1 MGNCKIFRNNDGT
14 INKVFDELGN
24 ESQLYYD
31 TLFHVSTL
39 VDKLPI
45 TPPIKSYLE
54 TGKIKDTSIPEVALG
69 LWAYSYSDNFRNKY
83 DIKVSKLEE
92 VSIDDI
98 IRHIEEYYP
107 KSVVQ
112 ETTTVEQPVIKEGV
126 KELFNSNPELSTIG
140 TQEQYSQYLD
150 TIFPDSK
157 VKDIVYRG
165 GNLGIKQPQS
175 VEAFTT
181 SKSYAQYRAEQNNT
195 QVYHAILNIKDS
207 KLINKKETRTLSLDR
222 DEIQYEDY
230 GFTDN
235 KDQTRQLGNFYTVK
249 ENNRH
254 ILGTKQDIEG
264 FKEFVSSNVIPEQ
277 RLTDEML
284 NSIESINATENTIRD
299 LAARM
304 ADRIGMSIRFESDR
318 TKDYKGKIENDTA
331 VINLANATLD
341 TPIHEILGHPI
352 IRAIKGNV
360 FTPYFIYDVK
370 DLSDDLNA
378 KFKYE
383 IHYSDDID
391 SYDVDFFNTEEEL
404 DVFIKNKTQPYSTRE
419 GKKLYQNLLKE
430 LETGRGKEV
439 LDRIKRDYKYKDSFT
454 EYAVYDFESEREAKK
469 AGASF
474 STTTDDGEYIY
485 IKQDEY
491 SLTEQ
496 QEEAIV
502 ELLGLYTAN
511 RLDSVKDGKLISLLK
526 RLLKEIKSF
535 IRQLLN
541 QKEVEIDKLPDNMTI
556 SDLAN
561 LLAYSNSKLILPG
574 NEVIYTTP
582 DNENFKTYAE
592 ASNHISELSKN
603 IEEIDLNNVTIDNND
618 FFYEGK
624 NYIKKDNKW
633 FYERYLSY
641 YKNYDVIPGY
651 EKSEPLV
658 RLNISKGLPINYSKD
673 VISSFDLQN
682 FKSNEDVQVH
692 VENFIKNNPNAI
704 VEKELQQID
713 LSNLHFNSYSKN
725 TAAINIQGFIERNKE
740 YEQSKKVIEE
750 WMKVNNI
757 VYNPEEVYS
766 RGQEFVSVV
775 GAYSDFDV
783 NLMMQNLLQHI
794 EDNEK
799 AGGEFTISAFTK
811 PIDKTIGHLEGN
823 GGKIKFKMYPQPK
836 DIKWASNTDVFSG
849 SVWDASEK
857 INKDKKSELLGV
869 SYSKYPSIKNVNKI
883 QPNLASIIDNREY
896 HHNEL
901 GITLTSNNFR
911 LEYDDDVP
919 YSTKKIINSI
929 NKILDQKYG
938 KLVKTEIKK
947 QQQGKLVTKYIVE
960 SIDPDDTIKIK
971 TFENEQDAIDYKDYM
986 DTNYLYSEHNIRIEK
1001 LPLGIQPTQTK
1012 DTLVE
1017 SIESIR
1023 DKILPTTNER
1033 EQDLDTLEVRDSTD
1047 SFEVDGKYFNITYYQ
1062 IYNYGNSLILDEL
1075 ISKESSFD
1083 TEEEAE
1089 NKIKELIE
1097 EAKKIYNER
1106 KSNQKEYTEQA
1117 LINTKIARLKEVAKK
1132 YPRSLIRSEVK
1143 PIEQAKQSLSY
1154 FEDDLPFQKVPTYN
1168 PETKSKTELLEEFN
1182 HLVKISEMQ
1191 GIKYPDD
1198 AIIKIKSFLQDLNFN
1213 LSTVDEI
1220 LAKRGL
1226 KDNPKAVI
1234 DFAYNT
1240 IAFGDGATVED
1251 FAEEIGHLIAL
1262 HAPQDK
1268 NLDRALEAIKDT
1280 QLYKDNYLNY
1290 VKTYSK
1296 PGLALEMSPERKAA
1310 LEVLGRFYGKM
1321 LTGTLTDKDL
1331 EISKQSFFKRIMNAI
1346 RRMINGNFNLRTYL
1360 ERNRDNFFL
1369 EPGKE
1374 IKSKEIFYSLEENE
1388 KITYSKMTNAIE
1400 KMAKSLKSRM
1410 SRTYKDE
1417 TAPLGEYSKRLST
1430 LQTQLDQVYKM
1441 KENLAYDSAFADFL
1455 KSLYIDT
1462 TNVFTFL
1469 EKYFN
1474 FSKTPASVVLKD
1486 VKFSTQDKIF
1496 IGKDETNNSS
1506 VIENNDNAIIYTK
1519 FKLLNLKSDAD
1530 LSTLHYSQLSEL
1542 REFLVYYN
1550 NFIEEMGINNVKN
1563 SIINLDKLKDLNNL
1577 TSYVLD
1583 SLKDIETA
1591 LSVLNSKKL
1600 PDTIDDLIEDTGV
1613 NTDIIPTEIM
1623 NALKSTNI
1631 TNDVGMIE
1639 YLLGTTRDAS
1649 QPILRLINAIVKNIM
1664 YIAKRNTLSFA
1675 NPFLERLSHR
1685 IGQSMDWAYE
1695 KYNGKFTGYFISKH
1709 NYGEYYDEKNKFFKE
1724 LNARYNYPEDYK
1736 ARENVFSEI
1745 ITKNNSI
1752 NYYKD
1757 KITELKLKI
1766 FNESNEDLKLKY
1778 LDDIADTEITIE
1790 KIESDYAIYRQYR
1803 NESAEWFNENTEPLD
1818 NVEDIINELFN
1829 DTTITDSEKA
1839 VWLSNNTLKNDSG
1852 DIISYTN
1859 ELVRPSDKY
1868 LNPNYKSLNSSQI
1881 ADLEYIKQTKKDLD
1895 KYLPTKINNLAPQTY
1910 QSTIDTLMKTQLP
1923 ELINKIKFLGKSTVV
1938 KQEDDEIGELTG
1950 DIVDYQ
1956 DETRIIKYNPTRY
1969 TRRLLEPNNISTDL
1983 LSSMIAYAKMV
1994 YEFKEKGDR
2003 IEQLEF
2009 VAQNIKSGQTLN
2021 VKRQESESTSGK
2033 NIMKQLE
2040 NYLRVQIMGISYPD
2054 VVIPGLN
2061 INVTKMLKNAARF
2074 VTAKN
2079 LGLNFATQF
2088 IDFATSKLWY
2098 NIEKVMGDT
2107 VTKKSSTLGYKA
2119 FKELA
2124 QDAVKESKST
2134 IKNNKLSIILRTL
2147 GLSDNL
2153 YSVFNDLDKNIL
2165 MRDVSNKVLFAGYR
2179 ASNFF
2184 ISGNAALSAM
2194 YNYRLYNG
2202 KWYTEKE
2209 FSKIQNPTEQF
2220 DSLPSAYDNMRVENG
2235 VMSVDGMNV
2244 NTFNLFSRRL
2254 NNLISK
2260 IDGKLSEEDKTYA
2273 HSTLIG
2279 IVTLI
2284 HRDWILDG
2292 ISRRFKKKGFNFD
2305 TGANDEGYWRATG
2318 RFMIEFF
2325 ADKEKIRNLKTLIT
2339 KYNELDDSQKEGV
2352 RRTMYEL
2359 LVVIGSI
2366 ALAIIMNLGDDDDD
2380 RELDYLKDLAAYLST
2395 RITMETTAFY
2405 NPFEYVYAVSDV
2417 FVISRDFKK
2426 IISFTEM
2433 FNAKEVESGK
2443 WEGWTRSQKYFLQ
2456 NVPGVTGAISLSNP
2470 EASNRF
2476 IINNVLGFAGG
2487 FDKFSYF
2494 SVPLIGSIDEE
2505 ELKEIERDK
2514 K

>member
-1 MGNCKIFRNNDGT
+1 M
-14 INKVFDELGN
+14 
-24 ESQLYYD
+24 
-31 TLFHVSTL
+31 
-39 VDKLPI
+39 
-45 TPPIKSYLE
+45 
-54 TGKIKDTSIPEVALG
+54 
-69 LWAYSYSDNFRNKY
+69 
-83 DIKVSKLEE
+83 
-92 VSIDDI
+92 
-98 IRHIEEYYP
+98 
-107 KSVVQ
+107 SV
-112 ETTTVEQPVIKEGV
+112 
-126 KELFNSNPELSTIG
+126 
-140 TQEQYSQYLD
+140 
-150 TIFPDSK
+150 
-157 VKDIVYRG
+157 
-165 GNLGIKQPQS
+165 
-175 VEAFTT
+175 
-181 SKSYAQYRAEQNNT
+181 
-195 QVYHAILNIKDS
+195 
-207 KLINKKETRTLSLDR
+207 
-222 DEIQYEDY
+222 
-230 GFTDN
+230 
-235 KDQTRQLGNFYTVK
+235 
-249 ENNRH
+249 
-254 ILGTKQDIEG
+254 
-264 FKEFVSSNVIPEQ
+264 NVIPEQ

-811 PIDKTIGHLEGN
+811 PIDKNIGHLEGG

-1168 PETKSKTELLEEFN
+1168 PETNTKLMTII
-1182 HLVKISEMQ
+1182 ISS
-1191 GIKYPDD
+1191 GI
-1198 AIIKIKSFLQDLNFN
+1198 DLGRN
-1213 LSTVDEI
+1213 TAI
-1220 LAKRGL
+1220 LAK
-1226 KDNPKAVI
+1226 
-1234 DFAYNT
+1234 
-1240 IAFGDGATVED
+1240 
-1251 FAEEIGHLIAL
+1251 
-1262 HAPQDK
+1262 
-1268 NLDRALEAIKDT
+1268 
-1280 QLYKDNYLNY
+1280 
-1290 VKTYSK
+1290 S
-1296 PGLALEMSPERKAA
+1296 
-1310 LEVLGRFYGKM
+1310 
-1321 LTGTLTDKDL
+1321 
-1331 EISKQSFFKRIMNAI
+1331 
-1346 RRMINGNFNLRTYL
+1346 
-1360 ERNRDNFFL
+1360 
-1369 EPGKE
+1369 
-1374 IKSKEIFYSLEENE
+1374 
-1388 KITYSKMTNAIE
+1388 
-1400 KMAKSLKSRM
+1400 
-1410 SRTYKDE
+1410 
-1417 TAPLGEYSKRLST
+1417 
-1430 LQTQLDQVYKM
+1430 
-1441 KENLAYDSAFADFL
+1441 
-1455 KSLYIDT
+1455 
-1462 TNVFTFL
+1462 
-1469 EKYFN
+1469 
-1474 FSKTPASVVLKD
+1474 
-1486 VKFSTQDKIF
+1486 
-1496 IGKDETNNSS
+1496 
-1506 VIENNDNAIIYTK
+1506 
-1519 FKLLNLKSDAD
+1519 
-1530 LSTLHYSQLSEL
+1530 
-1542 REFLVYYN
+1542 
-1550 NFIEEMGINNVKN
+1550 
-1563 SIINLDKLKDLNNL
+1563 
-1577 TSYVLD
+1577 
-1583 SLKDIETA
+1583 
-1591 LSVLNSKKL
+1591 
-1600 PDTIDDLIEDTGV
+1600 
-1613 NTDIIPTEIM
+1613 
-1623 NALKSTNI
+1623 
-1631 TNDVGMIE
+1631 
-1639 YLLGTTRDAS
+1639 
-1649 QPILRLINAIVKNIM
+1649 
-1664 YIAKRNTLSFA
+1664 
-1675 NPFLERLSHR
+1675 
-1685 IGQSMDWAYE
+1685 
-1695 KYNGKFTGYFISKH
+1695 
-1709 NYGEYYDEKNKFFKE
+1709 
-1724 LNARYNYPEDYK
+1724 
-1736 ARENVFSEI
+1736 
-1745 ITKNNSI
+1745 
-1752 NYYKD
+1752 
-1757 KITELKLKI
+1757 
-1766 FNESNEDLKLKY
+1766 
-1778 LDDIADTEITIE
+1778 
-1790 KIESDYAIYRQYR
+1790 
-1803 NESAEWFNENTEPLD
+1803 
-1818 NVEDIINELFN
+1818 
-1829 DTTITDSEKA
+1829 
-1839 VWLSNNTLKNDSG
+1839 
-1852 DIISYTN
+1852 
-1859 ELVRPSDKY
+1859 
-1868 LNPNYKSLNSSQI
+1868 
-1881 ADLEYIKQTKKDLD
+1881 
-1895 KYLPTKINNLAPQTY
+1895 
-1910 QSTIDTLMKTQLP
+1910 
-1923 ELINKIKFLGKSTVV
+1923 
-1938 KQEDDEIGELTG
+1938 
-1950 DIVDYQ
+1950 
-1956 DETRIIKYNPTRY
+1956 
-1969 TRRLLEPNNISTDL
+1969 
-1983 LSSMIAYAKMV
+1983 
-1994 YEFKEKGDR
+1994 
-2003 IEQLEF
+2003 
-2009 VAQNIKSGQTLN
+2009 
-2021 VKRQESESTSGK
+2021 
-2033 NIMKQLE
+2033 
-2040 NYLRVQIMGISYPD
+2040 
-2054 VVIPGLN
+2054 
-2061 INVTKMLKNAARF
+2061 
-2074 VTAKN
+2074 
-2079 LGLNFATQF
+2079 
-2088 IDFATSKLWY
+2088 
-2098 NIEKVMGDT
+2098 
-2107 VTKKSSTLGYKA
+2107 
-2119 FKELA
+2119 
-2124 QDAVKESKST
+2124 
-2134 IKNNKLSIILRTL
+2134 
-2147 GLSDNL
+2147 
-2153 YSVFNDLDKNIL
+2153 
-2165 MRDVSNKVLFAGYR
+2165 
-2179 ASNFF
+2179 
-2184 ISGNAALSAM
+2184 
-2194 YNYRLYNG
+2194 
-2202 KWYTEKE
+2202 
-2209 FSKIQNPTEQF
+2209 
-2220 DSLPSAYDNMRVENG
+2220 
-2235 VMSVDGMNV
+2235 
-2244 NTFNLFSRRL
+2244 
-2254 NNLISK
+2254 
-2260 IDGKLSEEDKTYA
+2260 
-2273 HSTLIG
+2273 
-2279 IVTLI
+2279 
-2284 HRDWILDG
+2284 
-2292 ISRRFKKKGFNFD
+2292 
-2305 TGANDEGYWRATG
+2305 
-2318 RFMIEFF
+2318 
-2325 ADKEKIRNLKTLIT
+2325 
-2339 KYNELDDSQKEGV
+2339 
-2352 RRTMYEL
+2352 
-2359 LVVIGSI
+2359 
-2366 ALAIIMNLGDDDDD
+2366 
-2380 RELDYLKDLAAYLST
+2380 
-2395 RITMETTAFY
+2395 
-2405 NPFEYVYAVSDV
+2405 
-2417 FVISRDFKK
+2417 
-2426 IISFTEM
+2426 
-2433 FNAKEVESGK
+2433 
-2443 WEGWTRSQKYFLQ
+2443 
-2456 NVPGVTGAISLSNP
+2456 
-2470 EASNRF
+2470 
-2476 IINNVLGFAGG
+2476 
-2487 FDKFSYF
+2487 
-2494 SVPLIGSIDEE
+2494 
-2505 ELKEIERDK
+2505 
-2514 K
+2514 